1 MENRNHRVPTS
12 LITAVAVMMIL
23 AGPAW
28 SQAPGQ
34 IMMNPKAIP
43 QFVEPMPNFA
53 NHRVVGNNLTV
64 SAEEFQEMVL
74 PASVYAALAVPYN
87 AGTYVWGYNV
97 NGVGAYYPG
106 FTVEA
111 ERGVPTTVIYS
122 NNLPVSGS
130 VVQGLLP
137 VDQTLHWADP
147 FMEMGSM
154 MVYAG
159 PPPIVPHLHGA
170 EVPSEFDGGPDQ
182 WFTPDGMRGKGYRSL
197 WPAAGNEAV
206 YQYPNEQEPTTLW
219 FHDHAL
225 GATRLNVYAG
235 LAAYYLLRDWTLER
249 PDLPGGPADT
259 TVTEPG
265 RAIFADTTYAPE
277 LELAIQDRMFDTN
290 GQLYFPSVGIN
301 PEHPYW
307 LPEFFGNVML
317 VNGKTWPYLN
327 VEPRRYRFRVLDG
340 CNARFLSMWLQN
352 QVTGIVG
359 PTIWQIGSDG
369 GLLDVPV
376 GLTRLLL
383 GPGERADVII
393 DFSGYAGQTL
403 TLRNDAKAPFPKG
416 MAADPQTIG
425 RIMQFRVGTAV
436 TGNGGIDP
444 SYNPATLASPRLSP
458 TVPVVPAAATV
469 KRQLTLNEV
478 MGMGGPLEVLV
489 NNTKWSGKRI
499 TGMAPSSMDH
509 MSEPIPGMTANLQG
523 DYMSELPKV
532 GATEIWE
539 IINLTMDAHPMHLH
553 LTQFQLINRQSINQN
568 KYNKAYNASFPGGY
582 DFSMMMTMPA
592 GFFLPGY
599 GPPFDY
605 STANAD
611 GALGGNPATGPFLQG
626 PVKLP
631 LAEELGWKDTIKAY
645 PGEVTRLA
653 VRFTKQDGNA
663 YDFDATGTT
672 PFAFDRDG
680 VLAGGPGYVWHCH
693 IVDHEDNEMM
703 RPYIPVP

>member
-1 MENRNHRVPTS
+1 MKEKNYHSRAS
-12 LITAVAVMMIL
+12 LIAALAVIMIL
-23 AGPAW
+23 SGPAW
-28 SQAPGQ
+28 SQVPGQ

-43 QFVEPMPNFA
+43 QFVEPMPHFA
-53 NHRVVGNNLTV
+53 NHRVVGDNLTV
-64 SAEEFQEMVL
+64 SVEELQELVL

-97 NGVGAYYPG
+97 NGSGAYYPG

-111 ERGVPTTVIYS
+111 ERGVPTTMLYS

-130 VVQGLLP
+130 VVQSYIT

-154 MVYAG
+154 MPYAG

-197 WPAAGNEAV
+197 VPAAANEAI

-219 FHDHAL
+219 FHDHTL

-235 LAAYYLLRDWTLER
+235 LAAYYLLRDWSLER
-249 PDLPGGPADT
+249 PDLPGGPMDT

-265 RAIFADTTYAPE
+265 RAIFADTTYSPE
-277 LELAIQDRMFDTN
+277 IELAIQDRMFDTN
-290 GQLYFPSVGIN
+290 GQLYFPSIGIN

-340 CNARFLSMWLQN
+340 CNARVLSMWLQN
-352 QVTGIVG
+352 QATGVVG

-369 GLLDVPV
+369 GLLDAPAM
-376 GLTRLLL
+376 LTKLLIA
-383 GPGERADVII
+383 PGERADVII

-416 MAADPQTIG
+416 TAADPQTTG

-436 TGNGGIDP
+436 TGNGGVDP
-444 SYNPATLASPRLSP
+444 SYNPATLASPRLAP
-458 TVPVVPAAATV
+458 IVPVVPAAATV

-478 MGMGGPLEVLV
+478 MGMGGPLEILV

-499 TGMAPSSMDH
+499 TGMNGMMH
-509 MSEPIPGMTANLQG
+509 MTEPIPGFVPNLQG
-523 DYMSELPKV
+523 DYLSELPKV
-532 GATEIWE
+532 GTTEVWE
-539 IINLTMDAHPMHLH
+539 IVNLTMDAHPIHLH
-553 LTQFQLINRQSINQN
+553 LTQFQLLNRQALNLN
-568 KYNKAYNASFPGGY
+568 KYNKAYAAAFPGGY
-582 DFSMMMTMPA
+582 DFSMMMMMPA

-605 STANAD
+605 NTPNAD
-611 GALGGNPATGPFLQG
+611 GALGGNPAVGPLLQG

-631 LAEELGWKDTIKAY
+631 LPEELGWKDTVKAY
-645 PGEVTRLA
+645 PGEVTRLVA
-653 VRFTKQDGNA
+653 RFTRQDGTP
-663 YDFDATGTT
+663 YGFDATGNTLI
-672 PFAFDRDG
+672 ACDREDNR
-680 VLAGGPGYVWHCH
+680 AGGPGYVWHCH
-693 IVDHEDNEMM
+693 IIDHEDNEMM